1 MLSRK
6 TNLRL
11 LVIVCVAGLALGLA
25 DVAWADHGPHGNF
38 TPTTDACAGC
48 HRAHTGGQ
56 GSLLIPA
63 SGVPGFGTIASMC
76 LACHGSTGN
85 GADSNVV
92 DGVYTDRAG
101 GGEGTVNAPL
111 LAGGFVNYKGSPVT
125 SSHYVGVYDYD
136 NPDSAGRP
144 QPTTYAWG
152 SGPGEVTWQSETG
165 CLGCHSDYFDLQWPD
180 IPEWYP
186 GPNIDE
192 AGSNVMMPLSCTR
205 CHDVHGN
212 PNYRMLQQ
220 RLHPPHIDNADP
232 QGLVL
237 VKSFEPGGDTPDDPA
252 IYQPDY
258 TTPAYKLGLDDWCT
272 GCHFLYNQQQSDPA
286 WPFDAWDG
294 AGKVIR
300 YRHKMKTGITGVT
313 SDSGVEYN
321 LTTGLP
327 LESDKLFCLTC
338 HLAHGTSAAMDG
350 FAQGV
355 RPAED
360 STLLR
365 LDNRGVCEDCHK
377 K

>member
-1 MLSRK
+1 MASQVTRRTLF
-6 TNLRL
+6 L
-11 LVIVCVAGLALGLA
+11 IVWIAGLAIIMA
-25 DVAWADHGPHGNF
+25 DPAWANNGPHGNY
-38 TPTTDACAGC
+38 TPITDACAGC

-56 GSLLIPA
+56 GKLLIGA
-63 SGVPGFGTIASMC
+63 DIQSLCFT
-76 LACHGSTGN
+76 CHGSSAA
-85 GADSNVV
+85 GADTNVV
-92 DGVYTDRAG
+92 DGEYAG
-101 GGEGTVNAPL
+101 GGDL
-111 LAGGFVNYKGSPVT
+111 LAGGFVNYKGAPVT
-125 SSHYVGVYDYD
+125 SSHYVGIYDYD
-136 NPDSAGRP
+136 NPGPGGRP
-144 QPTTYAWG
+144 QPATYAWG
-152 SGPGEVTWQSETG
+152 SGPGEVTWQSDMG
-165 CLGCHSDYFDLQWPD
+165 CLGCHSDYFGLRYPG
-180 IPEWYP
+180 IAEWFP
-186 GPNIDE
+186 GPNLDE
-192 AGSNVMMPLSCTR
+192 AGSNVMMPLSCVR

-220 RLHPPHIDNADP
+220 RLHPPHLDNPDP
-232 QGLVL
+232 NGLVL

-252 IYQPDY
+252 VYQPEY

-321 LTTGLP
+321 LTTSLP

-338 HLAHGTSAAMDG
+338 HRAHGTPATVEG

-355 RPAED
+355 RPAMD